1 MNVCTLWWIFCVFIS
16 SSFIE
21 DLKAVLH
28 FAACCEG
35 FPLSLKAS
43 CSYHQCLSCM
53 FEPFHG
59 FFGHNLPYS
68 WFASLLFWEFD
79 LLMQPKYGL
88 LDTETASKC
97 KCFSLGKGKNSLS
110 CWKNK
115 TNKQWINSAHLSVEQ
130 LLTQSPI
137 AYKPLKICI
146 CVQKWIEFHKAL
158 FIIFVDVTESN
169 SFSSWIFH
177 FKSIVVTYRRKMIIG
192 LEKTENIVLH
202 KVNWAKD
209 GNMIGHRMKSGEIT
223 LHKKTRQKTNIE
235 WPWSSNPQAALYLKQ
250 TPFCSENHCTGSGML
265 LKAVVSEH
273 SVLLYPQM

>member
-1 MNVCTLWWIFCVFIS
+1 MFSIVVVLCFCLFVYYARFNLAFLLLYLMNVCTLWWIFCVFIS

-28 FAACCEG
+28 VAACCEG

-115 TNKQWINSAHLSVEQ
+115 TNKQWMHTFQ
-130 LLTQSPI
+130 
-137 AYKPLKICI
+137 
-146 CVQKWIEFHKAL
+146 W
-158 FIIFVDVTESN
+158 N
-169 SFSSWIFH
+169 SFWLSLQLHISSW
-177 FKSIVVTYRRKMIIG
+177 KY
-192 LEKTENIVLH
+192 
-202 KVNWAKD
+202 A
-209 GNMIGHRMKSGEIT
+209 
-223 LHKKTRQKTNIE
+223 
-235 WPWSSNPQAALYLKQ
+235 
-250 TPFCSENHCTGSGML
+250 
-265 LKAVVSEH
+265 
-273 SVLLYPQM
+273 SVYKNG